1 MKYDID
7 ILFKAHNCR
16 VVFVSEPND
25 SIDIENA
32 VYARNKRYRCE
43 INKVLAPSK
52 KCGPFKLRNKKSVW
66 KILKTTKRIKEEGP
80 EFLTLQLKHLDLYYY
95 MDRRIPALSYQQR
108 FRTSVSYE
116 VLNGDRSKLLLNDCY
131 TLLDG
136 KFVPNNGKSSF
147 FNVAAFFEKYDDL
160 EWVPYDLIWITDMSP
175 DAFFEEFKRQ
185 NLSLDFYS
193 FYSAKDGAIT
203 LFDTKGTEQSV
214 VEQKKPAANGITPN
228 NKNDS
233 SKVRN
238 MYSDAEN
245 NAFDKA
251 KREGKTGLSVI
262 MAKKDDH
269 MIYAHIECGSV
280 KCYDRLVSLRTN
292 TVYKLISFPLDMTYP
307 MIEEA
312 KAKSINGLT
321 QLFEYAGY
329 DLDEIHNADSYKEKL
344 DSAIGAADRLF
355 EYAGYKLLQN
365 YAPRK
370 EEPDALSDLNKTV
383 SAGDSGPLTLV
394 VLIVM
399 AYKDTEFH
407 GEIFDIEEGDILVSD
422 D

>member
-136 KFVPNNGKSSF
+136 KFVPNDGKSSF

-193 FYSAKDGAIT
+193 FYSAKDGVIT
-203 LFDTKGTEQSV
+203 LFDTKGLKENFESAK
-214 VEQKKPAANGITPN
+214 QK
-228 NKNDS
+228 
-233 SKVRN
+233 
-238 MYSDAEN
+238 
-245 NAFDKA
+245 
-251 KREGKTGLSVI
+251 
-262 MAKKDDH
+262 
-269 MIYAHIECGSV
+269 
-280 KCYDRLVSLRTN
+280 
-292 TVYKLISFPLDMTYP
+292 
-307 MIEEA
+307 
-312 KAKSINGLT
+312 
-321 QLFEYAGY
+321 
-329 DLDEIHNADSYKEKL
+329 
-344 DSAIGAADRLF
+344 
-355 EYAGYKLLQN
+355 
-365 YAPRK
+365 K
-370 EEPDALSDLNKTV
+370 EEPKQSKPSSVTNNRSSEEETKLHVTGVRHNSGEYGGSVLAMVKSGTV
-383 SAGDSGPLTLV
+383 SYGDTYRSVRTGSKYQLVYPPVNSTYIVVHKLLLQEIWNDDIKKMGYDPDMIRNYNADIETNLSLEDLSARSISAGEFGELTAVYLK
-394 VLIVM
+394 VM
-399 AYKDTEFH
+399 CFE
-407 GEIFDIEEGDILVSD
+407 GEKFDEKSVRKFDIEEDDILVKID
-422 D
+422 ATINQN